1 MATAPDKDTSH
12 HGVMRY
18 GRHTTHTSPSEVSR
32 ADSNE
37 KHSPFVGWWTSPR
50 SVAFVAIAIAVIA
63 TAVAIA
69 AWLRPGASHS
79 YSVQESAQAKA
90 NVCSAWAPV
99 HQAVWAGTPNPH
111 PGDPVAQLSV
121 AANVRLAM
129 LGGGSYLKETLAAE
143 PATPADL
150 AKAVT
155 SVVTTLQQMGINY
168 LARTPNKAVFTS
180 LQHDLDSQGA
190 QVVKLCKK

>member
-1 MATAPDKDTSH
+1 MTVKGRLQRAQATFEGSR
-12 HGVMRY
+12 MRWARAEFD
-18 GRHTTHTSPSEVSR
+18 GNRTRQRHIASRGDAIRSSHTSPSEVSR

-79 YSVQESAQAKA
+79 YSDQESAQAKA

-143 PATPADL
+143 PATVRTGDIPD
-150 AKAVT
+150 
-155 SVVTTLQQMGINY
+155 TLLSGH
-168 LARTPNKAVFTS
+168 R
-180 LQHDLDSQGA
+180 
-190 QVVKLCKK
+190 